1 MQTIDAGPTPTI
13 VAKYFLIILMSAVL
27 FGCSLPDCDDKTG
40 ERNNCTG
47 SVTYTDGAT
56 YVGDWKDGKRSG
68 QGTYTFA
75 DGRTYVG
82 DWKDG
87 NQTGQATFTWADG
100 RTYVGDWKDGKM
112 TGQGTSTY
120 ADGRTYVG
128 DWKDDKRSGQGTFTW
143 ADGRTHVGD
152 WKDDKRSG
160 QGTYTWSGGK
170 YVGDW
175 KDGKMTGQGT
185 YTYADGTKESG
196 NFINGIYQATA
207 AEKKAK
213 LAREFPKYA
222 VFSCSFNDYHSLL
235 AGCLGGA
242 VPTSLELKNGNDYGI
257 YRGYELDK
265 VGKESGNGFVINLKK
280 NYSLE
285 IQNSHKFSILGVKIY
300 DRATDQLLFE
310 KQVTQWG
317 TIRVSN

>member
-1 MQTIDAGPTPTI
+1 MQSIDAGPTPTI

-56 YVGDWKDGKRSG
+56 YVGDWKDG
-68 QGTYTFA
+68 
-75 DGRTYVG
+75 
-82 DWKDG
+82 
-87 NQTGQATFTWADG
+87 
-100 RTYVGDWKDGKM
+100 
-112 TGQGTSTY
+112 
-120 ADGRTYVG
+120 
-128 DWKDDKRSGQGTFTW
+128 
-143 ADGRTHVGD
+143 
-152 WKDDKRSG
+152 KRSG

>member
-1 MQTIDAGPTPTI
+1 MQSIDAGPTPTI

-47 SVTYTDGAT
+47 SVTYTNGAT
-56 YVGDWKDGKRSG
+56 YVGDWRDDKRSG

-87 NQTGQATFTWADG
+87 
-100 RTYVGDWKDGKM
+100 KKI
-112 TGQGTSTY
+112 
-120 ADGRTYVG
+120 
-128 DWKDDKRSGQGTFTW
+128 GQGTFTF
-143 ADGRTHVGD
+143 ADGAIYVGD
-152 WKDDKRSG
+152 WRDDKRSG

-185 YTYADGTKESG
+185 HTYADGTKESG

-213 LAREFPKYA
+213 LAREFPNYA
-222 VFSCSFNDYHSLL
+222 VFSCSTNGYHSF
-235 AGCLGGA
+235 LGACIVGS

>member
-1 MQTIDAGPTPTI
+1 MQSIDAGPTPTI

-56 YVGDWKDGKRSG
+56 YVGDWKDG
-68 QGTYTFA
+68 
-75 DGRTYVG
+75 
-82 DWKDG
+82 

-100 RTYVGDWKDGKM
+100 RTYVGDWKDGK
-112 TGQGTSTY
+112 
-120 ADGRTYVG
+120 
-128 DWKDDKRSGQGTFTW
+128 RSGQGTFTW
-143 ADGRTHVGD
+143 TDGRTHVGD

-185 YTYADGTKESG
+185 HTYADGTKESG